1 MACGNKLYK
10 CWGVGVWVLKN
21 DVQGFFVEI
30 RILRNVALTNR
41 SQGQL
46 VMMISSQQS
55 QHNLRLLKLLCQMMM
70 SSW

>member
-10 CWGVGVWVLKN
+10 CWGAGIWVLKI
-21 DVQGFFVEI
+21 DDRGFYVES
-30 RILRNVALTNR
+30 RVDRNVALTNR

-55 QHNLRLLKLLCQMMM
+55 QHNPRLLKLLCQKMM